1 MFEKISCKITDSF
14 EQSKTIS
21 NSERE
26 LYQYGLRQI
35 FITILNIVTTL
46 LIGFLMGMI
55 AQAIIFTAAYIP
67 IRIYA
72 GGFHASTPVRCW
84 AISAIML
91 TLVLFILKLT
101 SNNFFPQ
108 LSAVSLIACIVII
121 LLSPV
126 EDMNKPL
133 DDKEHRVYHFRT
145 IAFISTSIAVT
156 AFLYFLSFKSAAASI
171 EMVWISLSVML
182 IVGKIKNHFL
192 SKKL

>member
-145 IAFISTSIAVT
+145 IAFISISIAVT
-156 AFLYFLSFKSAAASI
+156 AF
-171 EMVWISLSVML
+171 SLFSLV
-182 IVGKIKNHFL
+182 
-192 SKKL
+192 